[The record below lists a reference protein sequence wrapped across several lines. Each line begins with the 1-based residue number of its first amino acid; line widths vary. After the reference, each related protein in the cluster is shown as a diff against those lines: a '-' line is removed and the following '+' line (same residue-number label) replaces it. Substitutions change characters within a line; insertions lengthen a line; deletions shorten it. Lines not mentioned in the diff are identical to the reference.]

1 MYTYY
6 VYILR
11 CKDDTY
17 YTGITNDLVERFQQ
31 HQSGQNRNSYT
42 FKRRPVVLEYC
53 KEFDDVIHAI
63 RFEKKLKGWTR
74 AKKQAL
80 IRKDFDKL
88 QGLSECRNASHYKYQ
103 PQ

>member
-1 MYTYY
+1 MFTYY

-11 CKDDTY
+11 CKDDSY
-17 YTGITNDLVERFQQ
+17 YTGITNNLVERFQQ
-31 HQSGQNRNSYT
+31 HQSGHNRNSYT

-53 KEFDDVIHAI
+53 KEFDDVIEAI
-63 RFEKKLKGWTR
+63 NFEKRLKGWSR

-88 QGLSECRNASHYKYQ
+88 QVFSECRNVSHHKYR

>member
-11 CKDDTY
+11 CKDDSY
-17 YTGITNDLVERFQQ
+17 YTGITNNLVERFQQ
-31 HQSGQNRNSYT
+31 HQSGNNRYSYT

-53 KEFDDVIHAI
+53 KEFDDVIEAI
-63 RFEKKLKGWTR
+63 YFEKRLKGWSR

-88 QGLSECRNASHYKYQ
+88 QVFSECRNASHHKYQ